1 MSKFSLKRVK
11 FPKKKNLKGKP
22 IFTCLLI
29 SLQVMYFGLGI
40 GSTFQGAD
48 PTNEA
53 GPSTTIDEILAQS

>member
-1 MSKFSLKRVK
+1 
-11 FPKKKNLKGKP
+11 
-22 IFTCLLI
+22 
-29 SLQVMYFGLGI
+29 MYFGLGI